1 MASNL
6 SMIACVGRNGE
17 LGKDGQLLFHIKE
30 DMKFFVDKTIF
41 HTVVMGRKTFNSIGY
56 ILPNRV
62 NVVISH
68 NKFGL
73 EDGLIW
79 ENDIKHFVDN
89 LYPEEEYFVIGGASI
104 YEQFLPYADTI
115 YLTEVDAETE
125 ADAYFPKFDKSQYK
139 AKLLKEGEE
148 EGIKYKMM
156 EYKR

>member
-1 MASNL
+1 
-6 SMIACVGRNGE
+6 
-17 LGKDGQLLFHIKE
+17 
-30 DMKFFVDKTIF
+30 
-41 HTVVMGRKTFNSIGY
+41 MGRKTFNSIGY
-56 ILPNRV
+56 ILPNRI

-68 NKFGL
+68 SKFGL

-115 YLTEVDAETE
+115 YLTEVDAEAE

-139 AKLLKEGEE
+139 ARLLKEGEE